1 MIDYLTH
8 PKFVNYDCAQL
19 PSAQGGG
26 GGMGV
31 KTYRVLEALR
41 SVYPKTRVITD
52 GYEIKADTVLIEPL
66 RFSLATAP
74 FSAKPHQTADEL
86 LEFLVNSPAKKILY
100 CSELT
105 LMRMPHSIRDQVLAC
120 CDAVTT
126 NCAFQANVFKYVGVR
141 GTFKLCDPVP
151 DVFLSRL
158 SYADRKPRI
167 VATGNISWQKNAPQ
181 VIEVFKALKGVV
193 ERVYVGSAS
202 LWHDVSN
209 EEIPQRLQE
218 AFYAHT
224 DRVIPE
230 ATTQQIASEFHNAR
244 FGLWVAYHDTFATAT
259 QEMIMAGLPVV
270 AAKHGLTS
278 EIPVWPA
285 SGVRE
290 QVEAIKRLLRESD
303 ESLEE
308 QSKRISKWAVENVS
322 YTAFETQLKEVLR
335 KVWKT

>member
-8 PKFVNYDCAQL
+8 PKFVDYDCAQL
-19 PSAQGGG
+19 PSAQSGG

-31 KTYRVLEALR
+31 KTSRVLEALR
-41 SVYPKTRVITD
+41 SVYPNTRAITD
-52 GYEIKADTVLIEPL
+52 GFQIESDTVLIEPL
-66 RFSLATAP
+66 RFSLATAQY
-74 FSAKPHQTADEL
+74 SAKPHQTADEL
-86 LEFLVNSPAKKILY
+86 LEFLVNSDAKKILY

-105 LMRMPHSIRDQVLAC
+105 LMRMPHSIREQVLAC

-141 GTFKLCDPVP
+141 GTHKLCDPVP
-151 DVFLSRL
+151 DVFLPRL
-158 SYADRKPRI
+158 SCRDRKPRV
-167 VATGNISWQKNAPQ
+167 VATGNVSWEKNAPQ

-202 LWHDVSN
+202 LWHDASN

-218 AFYAHT
+218 VLYGHT
-224 DRVIPE
+224 DRVVKE
-230 ATTQQIASEFHNAR
+230 ATTQQIANEFHNAR

-270 AAKHGLTS
+270 AAKHGLVS
-278 EIPVWPA
+278 EIPVWAA
-285 SGVRE
+285 SGVRG
-290 QVEAIKRLLRESD
+290 QVETIKRLLGESN

-308 QSKRISKWAVENVS
+308 QSKRISTWAAENMS
-322 YTAFETQLKEVLR
+322 YAAFQKQVASILKA
-335 KVWKT
+335 VW